1 MLVNGLCPVLKDYK
15 VLTMALKENSARAFL
30 VVTIS
35 ERRYGILEEEPGN
48 VTIYFLRKGGRI
60 LVRLQ
65 NTQPF
70 STQVLSLSKQK
81 NFQLQRLRMEAS
93 RTIPDTYKRS

>member
-35 ERRYGILEEEPGN
+35 ERHYGILEEEPGT
-48 VTIYFLRKGGRI
+48 VTIYFL
-60 LVRLQ
+60 
-65 NTQPF
+65 
-70 STQVLSLSKQK
+70 
-81 NFQLQRLRMEAS
+81 
-93 RTIPDTYKRS
+93 